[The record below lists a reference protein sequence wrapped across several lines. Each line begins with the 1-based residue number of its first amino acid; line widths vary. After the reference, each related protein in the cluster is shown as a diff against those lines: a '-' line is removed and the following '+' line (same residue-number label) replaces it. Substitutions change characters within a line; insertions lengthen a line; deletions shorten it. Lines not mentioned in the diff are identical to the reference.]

1 MNELEQKKKY
11 GKIRNGT
18 KRTEMEKSEE
28 TAKHTLHIAHVHG
41 TFYNKTIKMLAQQ
54 IANVTMDYADK
65 IFGVHRKKSIVEKM
79 LGCAVY
85 SNANK
90 RNE

>member
-1 MNELEQKKKY
+1 
-11 GKIRNGT
+11 
-18 KRTEMEKSEE
+18 MEKSEE

-41 TFYNKTIKMLAQQ
+41 TFSNKTIKMLAQQ

-65 IFGVHRKKSIVEKM
+65 IFGEKNLSSEKM

>member
-1 MNELEQKKKY
+1 
-11 GKIRNGT
+11 
-18 KRTEMEKSEE
+18 MEKSEE

-65 IFGVHRKKSIVEKM
+65 IFGVHRKKIYRRKDVGLCCVFK
-79 LGCAVY
+79 C
-85 SNANK
+85 K
-90 RNE
+90 QTK